1 MVVGVRA
8 IGAEQ
13 HLEGPA
19 WLLLIES
26 EAFPVPEDLVH
37 ASAAQFVE
45 STDSVPRLD
54 SSTLFTQIPD
64 LLGCSRDSGAAAQP
78 LIMLLG
84 V

>member
-37 ASAAQFVE
+37 ASAAQLVE
-45 STDSVPRLD
+45 STALLSSVTTRQPRPLHTGT
-54 SSTLFTQIPD
+54 SAAR
-64 LLGCSRDSGAAAQP
+64 LL
-78 LIMLLG
+78 
-84 V
+84 